1 MSKYVASVAL
11 FALPLCA
18 NAQGLSQILSD
29 HRDFTVLPS
38 YFFNDGNDRL
48 CTRPKVNFSKDVMSV
63 WDVSLYDVDFAL
75 TKTMSFPN
83 GMLPFVYTDSE
94 NDKRT
99 IGVTQNLFDGD
110 DSYEYI
116 EPIISQK
123 NPYGVWYA
131 SGIRIVK
138 DDGTIL
144 ASISFGDEWNLSVSS
159 DSFADGESCIQ
170 VLSAFD
176 DRNLKSRYYLAVNIW
191 KDSDD
196 PIYSSA
202 GEMSITRI
210 YVFERGQVSSIKQV
224 KDVKNRIKAFPVIP
238 QKNEVVK
245 VDLSAMQSPSS
256 LSVVSANGKVVYNKV
271 LSGEEKEVSVKT
283 NGLSAGMY
291 IVRVTDLQNVHDNCR
306 IIIR

>member
-1 MSKYVASVAL
+1 MKKMSKYVASVAL

-123 NPYGVWYA
+123 KSVW
-131 SGIRIVK
+131 SLVC
-138 DDGTIL
+138 
-144 ASISFGDEWNLSVSS
+144 FWHQN
-159 DSFADGESCIQ
+159 C
-170 VLSAFD
+170 
-176 DRNLKSRYYLAVNIW
+176 
-191 KDSDD
+191 
-196 PIYSSA
+196 
-202 GEMSITRI
+202 
-210 YVFERGQVSSIKQV
+210 ER
-224 KDVKNRIKAFPVIP
+224 
-238 QKNEVVK
+238 
-245 VDLSAMQSPSS
+245 
-256 LSVVSANGKVVYNKV
+256 
-271 LSGEEKEVSVKT
+271 
-283 NGLSAGMY
+283 
-291 IVRVTDLQNVHDNCR
+291 
-306 IIIR
+306 